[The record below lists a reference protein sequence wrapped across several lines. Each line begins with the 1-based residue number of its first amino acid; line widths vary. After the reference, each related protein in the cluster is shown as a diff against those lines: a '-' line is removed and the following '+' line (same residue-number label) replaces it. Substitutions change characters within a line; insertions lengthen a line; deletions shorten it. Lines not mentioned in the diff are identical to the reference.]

1 MEKGCESFI
10 YATLTLDV
18 QQESRIFT
26 PKKKKNRSPVA
37 LRARNAESGRE
48 LFKSL
53 KDVASLQ
60 ACTRK

>member
-26 PKKKKNRSPVA
+26 PKKKTKTDRPW
-37 LRARNAESGRE
+37 LCARVTPKVVESCS
-48 LFKSL
+48 K
-53 KDVASLQ
+53 A
-60 ACTRK
+60 